1 MKNYKK
7 RIVLFLILIYMIVP
21 QIILADDGKV
31 KTGPELVESIPQ
43 IGATSVS
50 VDTEIYLLFN
60 KNVVNMNVKE
70 NNRNNIKLIDGDGKE
85 VPIEIVFADD
95 QIEPEKRR
103 EIIIKPVEPL
113 AKSSTYKVQIFPDF
127 MAKNGKTV
135 GKLTEVKFETEK
147 EKRVEPSKEKKV
159 EEVVETA
166 VKLPVEGKNEKIEN
180 KETAKGEEADND
192 ESKDMVDEE
201 EIEELEELEEEK
213 SNELDD
219 IERNVDDSEE
229 VLDKTDDDNKEKKP
243 KSKLA
248 RNISILVIM
257 FAIVVL
263 ILIKTGA

>member
-95 QIEPEKRR
+95 QIEPEKKR
-103 EIIIKPVEPL
+103 EIIVKPVESL
-113 AKSSTYKVQIFPDF
+113 AKSSTYKVQILPDL
-127 MAKNGKTV
+127 MAKNGKIA

-147 EKRVEPSKEKKV
+147 EEKV
-159 EEVVETA
+159 ESPKEEEREKTVEA
-166 VKLPVEGKNEKIEN
+166 VAKPPVRAPIEEKEEKIEN
-180 KETAKGEEADND
+180 KSTDENQELD
-192 ESKDMVDEE
+192 ESEQKDIEDEQIHEE
-201 EIEELEELEEEK
+201 EIEEQP
-213 SNELDD
+213 NELDD
-219 IERNVDDSEE
+219 AEKSEGDRE
-229 VLDKTDDDNKEKKP
+229 EALDKTEDKEDKP